1 MQKVKAWIA
10 AARPRTLP
18 LSVSGIIVGAS
29 LGFTKNV
36 NPLLEAADAGLGR
49 HAILGPQRIW
59 EMPLFWLAI
68 LTTIGFQI
76 LSNFA
81 NDYGDGVK
89 GTDAHRKGEKRM
101 VASGLISPKQMK
113 RGMTVTAVI
122 TLFIASLLIF
132 MAFGNDHFILAFV
145 FFNLAIASV
154 IAAIKYTVGNSA
166 YGYSGFGDLFVFIF
180 FGIVAVLGTYLL
192 FTKTLSWDLVLPA
205 LSIGLFSTAVLNLN
219 NMRDIENDALVGKNT
234 LVVKLGL
241 ARAKKYHYGL
251 LCFGMLCALL
261 YTGLHYDSALQFIY
275 ALAFLPLLLNV
286 LAVARNKEPHLL
298 DSELKKVA
306 LSTFAFAILFGWL
319 H

>member
-29 LGFTKNV
+29 LGFGKNFGE
-36 NPLLEAADAGLGR
+36 LLIKADTAFDGLVYIAHQWVWGK
-49 HAILGPQRIW
+49 
-59 EMPLFWLAI
+59 PLFWLAI

-101 VASGLISPKQMK
+101 VASGLITPKQMK
-113 RGMTVTAVI
+113 RGMTITAII

-132 MAFGNDHFILAFV
+132 MAFGNEHFILAFI

-154 IAAIKYTVGNSA
+154 IAAIKYTVGKSA

-180 FGIVAVLGTYLL
+180 FGIVAVLGTYFL
-192 FTKTLSWDLVLPA
+192 FTKSLSWDLVLPA
-205 LSIGLFSTAVLNLN
+205 ISIGMFSTAVLNLN

-234 LVVKLGL
+234 LVVKLGRS
-241 ARAKKYHYGL
+241 RAKVYHYCL
-251 LCFGMLCALL
+251 LFFGMICALL
-261 YTGLHYDSALQFIY
+261 YTGLNYNSSLQFIY
-275 ALAFLPLLLNV
+275 AVTFIPLLLNILV
-286 LAVARNKEPHLL
+286 VVRNREPQLL

-306 LSTFAFAILFGWL
+306 LSTFAFAIVFGML

>member
-18 LSVSGIIVGAS
+18 LSVSGIIVGGS
-29 LGFTKNV
+29 LGHGKNFQETL
-36 NPLLEAADAGLGR
+36 NISEDLYDGLLYIA
-49 HAILGPQRIW
+49 HQWVW
-59 EMPLFWLAI
+59 EQPLFWLAI

-101 VASGLISPKQMK
+101 VASGLITPKQMK

-122 TLFIASLLIF
+122 TLFVASLLIF
-132 MAFGNDHFILAFV
+132 MAFGNEHFILAFI

-154 IAAIKYTVGNSA
+154 IAAIKYTVGKSA
-166 YGYSGFGDLFVFIF
+166 YGYSGFGDLFVFVF
-180 FGIVAVLGTYLL
+180 FGIVAVLGTYFL
-192 FTKTLSWDLVLPA
+192 FTKSLSWDLVLPA
-205 LSIGLFSTAVLNLN
+205 ISVGLFSTAVLNLN

-234 LVVKLGL
+234 LVVKLGG
-241 ARAKKYHYGL
+241 ARAKVYHYCL
-251 LCFGMLCALL
+251 LFFGMICALL
-261 YTGLHYDSALQFIY
+261 YTGLNYSFLLQFAY
-275 ALAFLPLLLNV
+275 ALAFIPMLLNV
-286 LAVARNKEPHLL
+286 IAVARNKEPQLL